1 MMPSANTYSNK
12 EARMKITRRQLREA
26 VRKKLLKE
34 SSGHTIFS
42 LREDITDILDQL
54 REYSEE
60 FRLGN
65 HETEDQEGFTIEQ
78 GEAFYE
84 FLEDAIAAIMPIQDQ
99 LDDMST

>member
-1 MMPSANTYSNK
+1 
-12 EARMKITRRQLREA
+12 MKITKRQLRRIIKEE
-26 VRKKLLKE
+26 RSKLLTE
-34 SSGHTIFS
+34 SSGHTVFS

-60 FRLGN
+60 FHLGN

-78 GEAFYE
+78 GEVFYE